1 MITTTSVWNP
11 TTEAAAEAIGVGFGG
26 QNQGEEK
33 PTPTRSILSLYIDFP
48 VPHQFKTF
56 NVTQCMVAY
65 LRY

>member
-11 TTEAAAEAIGVGFGG
+11 TTEAAAAAIGEGIGE

-33 PTPTRSILSLYIDFP
+33 PTPTRSILSLYIDFS
-48 VPHQFKTF
+48 VSHQFKTF
-56 NVTQCMVAY
+56 NVTQCMIAY